1 MKQLIEDNVFNK
13 NLCNEN
19 VIFYSVFEK
28 LYNSNDNVVN
38 YQCFDFVTEM
48 QNIVLFSDLYF
59 DCYEMMSFFKLVI
72 SCYKD
77 ARFNKKLNLGL
88 KEVDISIS
96 EDELDEFDL
105 SNEER
110 LKLKAKR
117 EQELFTKVEY

>member
-38 YQCFDFVTEM
+38 YQSFDFITEM

-77 ARFNKKLNLGL
+77 ARFNKKINLGL
-88 KEVDISIS
+88 KEVDTSID
-96 EDELDEFDL
+96 EAELDEFDL